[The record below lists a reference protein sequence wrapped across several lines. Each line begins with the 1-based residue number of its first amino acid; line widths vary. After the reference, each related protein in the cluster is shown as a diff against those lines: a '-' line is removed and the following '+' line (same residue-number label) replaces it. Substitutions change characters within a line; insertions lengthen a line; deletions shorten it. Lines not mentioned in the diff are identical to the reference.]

1 MNTSG
6 AKRSEYLV
14 RREAAEVAKAAERS
28 GVPKPADAA
37 DGGEAKCSAL
47 ELLPHCSTFAKRSEA
62 LGVCGRS
69 GKARNGAKQGG
80 LIWKPF
86 SQLYEKGTGHS
97 TPVILNGGYLDNLG
111 LILWKLSIS
120 NFETQMI
127 LFPHSGTIA
136 KIFLHL

>member
-47 ELLPHCSTFAKRSEA
+47 ELLPHCSTFAERQAKHWEFAAGVERHGTERSRGANLETIFAVVRKRYWTFYP
-62 LGVCGRS
+62 R
-69 GKARNGAKQGG
+69 
-80 LIWKPF
+80 
-86 SQLYEKGTGHS
+86 YT
-97 TPVILNGGYLDNLG
+97 
-111 LILWKLSIS
+111 
-120 NFETQMI
+120 
-127 LFPHSGTIA
+127 
-136 KIFLHL
+136 